1 MECIGAY
8 CRLRWRMPL
17 AAVCALVALSGCWRD
32 PAVKKQSHVERGDG
46 YFAQQRYTDAALEYK
61 KALELTP
68 QSAEIYYK
76 LGISYSR
83 LGHWLEAAQAWAN
96 AVRLSPENVDAHLR
110 LAQALLAIGY
120 LPEARHQASEV
131 LTTSSHNADAHVLLG
146 QIQMQLRDYSG
157 AMLEFRI
164 ATQLSPKSAVA
175 YGNLALA
182 QLLDNKRSDAEATF
196 LTAVR
201 LGSDDAANYINLANY
216 YRLDGRQGEAEA
228 TLQEGVKKAS
238 DGMSLK
244 MALADLLFAEGRAGE
259 AAAVLHEIEMD
270 KSHPKREL
278 EVADF
283 YAQRGRYEDAL
294 KRYLD
299 LVPERTE
306 DPIVLRKL
314 IDCYLNLGRWSEAE
328 RWIEAGSKRQPQSP
342 DWLLYRSQA
351 ELGEKRFSAAIVDL
365 QNAIQRNPSRV
376 DFYDQLGKTYFANG
390 DFVAAKSALGD
401 ALRLQPNDVP
411 ALLAMANISLQENNA
426 NLALQYAQQ
435 ILAAHLWDV
444 EAHLVAG
451 NALLLKGSLKHALEE
466 FQLALKAGTRDA
478 EAQERIGRV
487 LAAQGTKAEAE
498 KAYEAALRS
507 SPASQPALAGL
518 SELLLYQG
526 RGQEARARIEGQIQA
541 DPRSLSLLL
550 LKGRFCQKQADYAC
564 AETSF
569 QRALELAPEFAE
581 AHLALADFYA
591 ASHRPQQAVQ
601 EYILAERAHPT
612 SERLLIYMHLAALYE
627 SQGEFE
633 KAQAVYHQAL
643 AHDPNFAPAQNN
655 LAWSYLQHGGPLDQA
670 FELAQSANT
679 EQPNNPAISDT
690 LAWAFYKK
698 KMYSAAA
705 ALSEFSV
712 VQNPQ
717 NAHFQ
722 FHLGLACLAS
732 GKKHAGRNALQV
744 ALRLGLSGE
753 DSETA
758 RSALQETP

>member
-1 MECIGAY
+1 MACV
-8 CRLRWRMPL
+8 CTHSRLRWRWAL
-17 AAVCALVALSGCWRD
+17 AAVCALLALSGCWRD
-32 PAVKKQSHVERGDG
+32 PAVKKQNHVEKGDG

-61 KALELTP
+61 KALELDP
-68 QSAEIYYK
+68 QSADTCYK
-76 LGISYSR
+76 LGMSYSR
-83 LGHWLEAAQAWAN
+83 LGHWPEAAQSLAN
-96 AVRLSPENVDAHLR
+96 AVKLSPENSDARLR

-120 LPEARHQASEV
+120 LPEARHQAREV

-164 ATQLSPKSAVA
+164 ATQPSPKSAVA

-182 QLLDNKRSDAEATF
+182 QLLDSRQSDAEANF
-196 LTAVR
+196 HAAVS
-201 LGSDDAANYINLANY
+201 LGPDDAANYINLANY
-216 YRLDGRQGEAEA
+216 YRLDGRQGDAEA
-228 TLQEGVKKAS
+228 TLQEGMKKIS
-238 DGMSLK
+238 DAMSLK
-244 MALADLLFAEGRAGE
+244 IALADLWFAEGRSGE
-259 AAAVLHEIEMD
+259 AAVILHEIEMD
-270 KSHPKREL
+270 KNHPKGEL

-283 YAQRGRYEDAL
+283 YAQRGLYEDAL

-314 IDCYLNLGRWSEAE
+314 IDCYLKLGRWSEAE
-328 RWIEAGSKRQPQSP
+328 RWIEAGRRRQPQSP

-351 ELGEKRFSAAIVDL
+351 ELGQKRFSGAITDL

-376 DFYDQLGKTYFANG
+376 DFYDQLGKTYFATG

-426 NLALQYAQQ
+426 SLALQYAQQ
-435 ILAAHLWDV
+435 ILAAHLWDA

-451 NALLLKGSLKHALEE
+451 DAWLLKGSLQHAREE
-466 FQLALKAGTRDA
+466 FQLALKTGTRNG

-487 LAAQGTKAEAE
+487 LAAQGKNAEAE
-498 KAYEAALRS
+498 KAYNAALRS
-507 SPASQPALAGL
+507 SPANQPALAGM
-518 SELLLYQG
+518 SELLLRQG
-526 RGQEARARIEGQIQA
+526 RGQEARARIDKQIQA
-541 DPRSLSLLL
+541 APRSPGLLL
-550 LKGRFCQKQADYAC
+550 LKGRFCQQQADSAC
-564 AETSF
+564 AKTSF
-569 QRALELAPEFAE
+569 QRALELAPESAE

-591 ASHRPQQAVQ
+591 ASHRPQQAEQ
-601 EYILAERAHPT
+601 EYLLAERAHPA
-612 SERLLIYMHLAALYE
+612 SELLLIYMHLAALYE

-633 KAQAVYHQAL
+633 KAQQVYREAL
-643 AHDPNFAPAQNN
+643 GRDPNFAPAQNN
-655 LAWSYLQHGGPLDQA
+655 LAWSYLQHGGQLDEA
-670 FELAQSANT
+670 LELAQSAST

-698 KMYSAAA
+698 KMYSAAV

-712 VQNPQ
+712 AQNPQ
-717 NAHFQ
+717 NANFQ

-732 GKKHAGRNALQV
+732 GKKHAGRNALQAAV
-744 ALRLGLSGE
+744 RLGLSGE
-753 DSETA
+753 DGETA
-758 RSALQETP
+758 RSELQKTP